1 MLANAR
7 PTLLTSQSAYYNK
20 VHGAQYMRRSPNP
33 STINRTGESRRKT
46 PARALRQVA
55 ECVQLTWQPERAAEQ
70 LDQQHL
76 QAKQVE
82 PDGW

>member
-1 MLANAR
+1 MVLSTCVAPKTHGK
-7 PTLLTSQSAYYNK
+7 PTGQ
-20 VHGAQYMRRSPNP
+20 
-33 STINRTGESRRKT
+33 ESHDEKHRLEPLRF
-46 PARALRQVA
+46 ALRQVA
-55 ECVQLTWQPERAAEQ
+55 ECVQLTWQPERTAEQ